1 VSLETP
7 QPTRETPLIATR
19 TSTSRRSV
27 WKAWLWVLL
36 WLGVIAIESTTYLSS
51 ANTGRF
57 LYPVLHFLFG
67 VDPVSFPTW
76 HFFLRKGGHVFGYG
90 MLSWLLFRAV
100 RVTALSSRDP
110 NWSMVWSLVAIAG
123 TAFVASMDEW
133 HQSFL
138 PSRTGTIHDVLLDT
152 TAALVIQILVFL
164 LIRVRRKGGKFTDPA
179 QDVDGQHPSE
189 NNSNENLT
197 THFR

>member
-1 VSLETP
+1 MSAN
-7 QPTRETPLIATR
+7 PT
-19 TSTSRRSV
+19 SNFRRSV
-27 WKAWLWVLL
+27 WIAWLWVLL
-36 WLGVIAIESTTYLSS
+36 WLGVIAIESTNYLSS

-57 LYPVLHFLFG
+57 LYPPLHFLFG
-67 VDPVSFPTW
+67 VDPVRFLTW
-76 HFFLRKGGHVFGYG
+76 HFLLRKGGHVFGYG
-90 MLSWLLFRAV
+90 MLSWLLFRAL

-110 NWSMVWSLVAIAG
+110 NWSMVWSLLAVAG

-164 LIRVRRKGGKFTDPA
+164 LVQVRKKRASAVPADGPDP
-179 QDVDGQHPSE
+179 VSPSDQS
-189 NNSNENLT
+189 SNDKLT

>member
-1 VSLETP
+1 M
-7 QPTRETPLIATR
+7 
-19 TSTSRRSV
+19 
-27 WKAWLWVLL
+27 AWLWVLL
-36 WLGVIAIESTTYLSS
+36 WLGVIAIESTNYLSA

-67 VDPVSFPTW
+67 VDPFRFPTW

-90 MLSWLLFRAV
+90 MLSWLLFRAL

-110 NWSMVWSLVAIAG
+110 NWSMAWSLLAVAG

-152 TAALVIQILVFL
+152 TAALIIQILVFL
-164 LIRVRRKGGKFTDPA
+164 LLRVRKKSGNSAVPTDGPDPVSSSD
-179 QDVDGQHPSE
+179 QS
-189 NNSNENLT
+189 SNDKLT

>member
-1 VSLETP
+1 MWL
-7 QPTRETPLIATR
+7 
-19 TSTSRRSV
+19 
-27 WKAWLWVLL
+27 AWLWVLL
-36 WLGVIAIESTTYLSS
+36 WLGVIAIESTNYASA
-51 ANTGRF
+51 ANTSRI

-67 VDPVSFPTW
+67 VDPIRFLTW
-76 HFFLRKGGHVFGYG
+76 HFFLRKAGHVFGYG

-110 NWSMVWSLVAIAG
+110 NWSMVWALVAIAG

-138 PSRTGTIHDVLLDT
+138 PSRTGTVHDVLLDT

-164 LIRVRRKGGKFTDPA
+164 LIRVRRKGGKLSDPA
-179 QDVDGQHPSE
+179 QDEEGQRPSE

-197 THFR
+197 THLR

>member
-1 VSLETP
+1 MW
-7 QPTRETPLIATR
+7 I
-19 TSTSRRSV
+19 
-27 WKAWLWVLL
+27 AWLWVLL
-36 WLGVIAIESTTYLSS
+36 WLGVIAIESTKYLSS
-51 ANTGRF
+51 ANTGRL
-57 LYPVLHFLFG
+57 LYPLFHFLFG
-67 VDPVSFPTW
+67 VDPVRFLTW

-90 MLSWLLFRAV
+90 MLSWLLFRAL

-110 NWSMVWSLVAIAG
+110 NWSMAWSLLAVAG

-138 PSRTGTIHDVLLDT
+138 PSRTGTVHDVVLDT

-164 LIRVRRKGGKFTDPA
+164 LVRVRNKSGNSAIPADDP
-179 QDVDGQHPSE
+179 GPFPSDQS
-189 NNSNENLT
+189 SNDKLT

>member
-1 VSLETP
+1 
-7 QPTRETPLIATR
+7 
-19 TSTSRRSV
+19 V
-27 WKAWLWVLL
+27 WLAWLWVVL
-36 WLGVIAIESTTYLSS
+36 WLGVIAFESTSAMSS

-67 VDPVSFPTW
+67 IDPIRFITW

-90 MLSWLLFRAV
+90 MLSWLLFRAL

-110 NWSMVWSLVAIAG
+110 NWSMVWALLAITG

-138 PSRTGTIHDVLLDT
+138 PSRTGTVHDVLLDT
-152 TAALVIQILVFL
+152 AAALVIQILVFL
-164 LIRVRRKGGKFTDPA
+164 LGRVRKRRGRHSEIPAGGPEA
-179 QDVDGQHPSE
+179 G
-189 NNSNENLT
+189 NNSSESSNESVT
-197 THFR
+197 THFK

>member
-1 VSLETP
+1 M
-7 QPTRETPLIATR
+7 
-19 TSTSRRSV
+19 
-27 WKAWLWVLL
+27 AWLWVLL
-36 WLGVIAIESTTYLSS
+36 WLGVIAIESTNYASA
-51 ANTGRF
+51 ANTSRI

-67 VDPVSFPTW
+67 IDPIRFLTW

-90 MLSWLLFRAV
+90 MLSWLLFRAL

-123 TAFVASMDEW
+123 TAFVASVDEW

-138 PSRTGTIHDVLLDT
+138 PSRTGTVHDVLLDT

-164 LIRVRRKGGKFTDPA
+164 LIRVRRKGGKLSDLA
-179 QDVDGQHPSE
+179 QDEDGQRPSE
-189 NNSNENLT
+189 SGSNENLT